1 MGSIDLSTNSK
12 RHRAILASAQKH
24 QKSANETL
32 NRLERSIIGPLQ
44 DRIEDV
50 HRQAAAKIAE
60 AERRVQ
66 AFRAGCE
73 AEINACVGNVS
84 ALALRL
90 RQAVD
95 ASSGNGATE
104 LERLAK
110 CCQAR
115 EVSTKSTF
123 PPLRRIQSSGYS
135 SGERPSE
142 SDLRRLQEQEV
153 KAFWDSFGYDEKQK
167 LAQLLRVLGERE
179 SSKLLEALMD
189 MTPSERRNVL
199 RGLPIF

>member
-1 MGSIDLSTNSK
+1 
-12 RHRAILASAQKH
+12 
-24 QKSANETL
+24 
-32 NRLERSIIGPLQ
+32 
-44 DRIEDV
+44 
-50 HRQAAAKIAE
+50 
-60 AERRVQ
+60 
-66 AFRAGCE
+66 
-73 AEINACVGNVS
+73 
-84 ALALRL
+84 
-90 RQAVD
+90 
-95 ASSGNGATE
+95 
-104 LERLAK
+104 
-110 CCQAR
+110 
-115 EVSTKSTF
+115 VSTKSTF